1 MPAPSIKNFR
11 MFNVSVAVSA
21 TNSSIVKL
29 PVGTRDL
36 TVSPGTN
43 ATATTTKVQVSLDG
57 GTNWLDLPG
66 IAGSNTAIA
75 LYDSVVAF
83 ANGTNQFRVVQGAAA
98 ATNPSVWVLRYRVER

>member
-1 MPAPSIKNFR
+1 MPAPVIKNFR
-11 MFNVSVAVSA
+11 VFNVSVAVSG
-21 TNSSIVKL
+21 TNSSTFKL
-29 PVGTRDL
+29 PVGARDL
-36 TVSPGTN
+36 TIAPSTN

-75 LYDSVVAF
+75 GYDVVVGF

-98 ATNPSVWVLRYRVER
+98 ATNPSQWSVRYRVEK